1 MTKNKYESPS
11 NAAHAQAAA
20 VKIRV
25 SFEYLNFASPHFF
38 VHGLEAEHYHK
49 LFECFHTLAEST
61 EEQITTQT
69 HPSLSPKSIFN
80 NEKSTFKRF
89 PIEIEGRIFDKLKFE
104 KRGLITAG
112 NAAKKEKPITEQ
124 DVAIMAEKEAKQ
136 IINQAFEV
144 RIGKNYG
151 RVHGIVWNKAFHVV
165 WIDPAH
171 NLYPLEKYGV
181 RDHQKY
187 ATVVGFG
194 PDQVANLQE
203 ENRELTHQINE
214 LHDAFAEYTC
224 PKCANQA

>member
-1 MTKNKYESPS
+1 MTKNKYEAPA
-11 NAAHAQAAA
+11 NTAHAQAAA

-61 EEQITTQT
+61 EEQITTQN
-69 HPSLSPKSIFN
+69 HPSLFAKSIFN
-80 NEKSTFKRF
+80 NEKGTFDRF
-89 PIEIEGRIFDKLKFE
+89 PTEIERRISDKLKFE

-124 DVAIMAEKEAKQ
+124 DVSIMAEKEAKQ

-144 RIGKNYG
+144 RIGKTYG

-171 NLYPLEKYGV
+171 NLYPLAKYGV
-181 RDHQKY
+181 REHKVY
-187 ATVVGFG
+187 ATVAGFG
-194 PDQVANLQE
+194 PDQVTKLQQ
-203 ENRELTHQINE
+203 ENRALTNQVNE
-214 LHDAFAEYTC
+214 LNDAFAEYIC
-224 PKCANQA
+224 PKCASSA